1 MLADFDHA
9 RLEAV
14 KRIGWMKFPMHL
26 RLLQE
31 KHEREK
37 SRLEAEKAKRNR

>member
-1 MLADFDHA
+1 MMMLADYDHS

-26 RLLQE
+26 RLLEE

-37 SRLEAEKAKRNR
+37 ERIQNSKHK